1 MMFQVFDILMGE
13 GGKELVTRLQRNTMW
28 FRERMTSAGFNIKV
42 CCMMSDNQL
51 LLVYVSS

>member
-42 CCMMSDNQL
+42 CCMTLMLHDE
-51 LLVYVSS
+51 